1 MRVKSTIPSFFILL
15 VFFSCSTIK
24 YKNMASSNPRKL
36 ISLRDSLDKELSPSL
51 IDAFIEAYN
60 KVGIQAY
67 NSEDYEKSISMFLNS
82 QELSSVDTLSKYY
95 LLMASG
101 KKKYQS
107 GNKELLWESIQDF
120 YEASELYPKIGEPF
134 YLIGQS
140 YLKLGDKD
148 FDLIIE
154 SYDRALSLDVDEELK
169 ISINSSRTEAI
180 RRKDLLKS
188 FWK

>member
-15 VFFSCSTIK
+15 VLFSCSTMK
-24 YKNMASSNPRKL
+24 YKNMASSDPHKL
-36 ISLRDSLDKELSPSL
+36 ISLRDSLDKELSPGL

-60 KVGIQAY
+60 KVGIEAF
-67 NSEDYEKSISMFLNS
+67 NSGEYEKSINMFSNS
-82 QELSSVDTLSKYY
+82 QELSPRDTLSKYY
-95 LLMASG
+95 FLMASG
-101 KKKYQS
+101 KNKYESGKK
-107 GNKELLWESIQDF
+107 GLLWESIQDF
-120 YEASELYPKIGEPF
+120 YKASVLYPKIGEPF

-154 SYDRALSLDVDEELK
+154 SYDKALSLDVNEQLK
-169 ISINSSRTEAI
+169 ISINNSRAEAI

>member
-1 MRVKSTIPSFFILL
+1 MKAKSTILFYFILL
-15 VFFSCSTIK
+15 VFFSCSTMK
-24 YKNMASSNPRKL
+24 YKNMASSNPGKL
-36 ISLRDSLDKELSPSL
+36 ISLRDSLDKELSPGL
-51 IDAFIEAYN
+51 IDAFIEAYT

-67 NSEDYEKSISMFLNS
+67 NSGNYEKSISMLLNS
-82 QELSSVDTLSKYY
+82 QELSPEDTLSKYY
-95 LLMASG
+95 FLMASG
-101 KKKYQS
+101 KKKYES
-107 GNKELLWESIQDF
+107 GKKELLWESIQDF
-120 YEASELYPKIGEPF
+120 YKASVLYPKIGEPF

-154 SYDRALSLDVDEELK
+154 SYDKALSLDVNEDLK
-169 ISINSSRTEAI
+169 ISINNSRVEAI